1 MAFWLGGSSQ
11 KNVFFRFIMLPP
23 KAEKI
28 IWIANSNM
36 NIQFSNAT
44 PKRNVQEA
52 IFETNNVLQ
61 FRWKRVLK
69 STLPLL
75 SVVYTVKLRKE

>member
-1 MAFWLGGSSQ
+1 
-11 KNVFFRFIMLPP
+11 MLPP

-52 IFETNNVLQ
+52 IFETNNVL
-61 FRWKRVLK
+61 
-69 STLPLL
+69 
-75 SVVYTVKLRKE
+75 